1 MNTASN
7 DAIPADISKAGL
19 EFVSLSLTDYGAIA
33 AHGKQAVEFL
43 QGQLTCDLREL
54 SKDNWLYGAHCDNKG
69 KTMSVF
75 RLCQWV
81 DQLLLIQPKSSIP
94 ESLAALKKF
103 SVFSQVE
110 ISDVSDSLQLYG
122 IVGEQAG
129 RQLAEVLEVAVPSRT
144 GQVAQDQNHLLLQLD
159 EHPAQYLLMSTSD
172 LPTPLQPTHSDSDGQ
187 QFWQALEI
195 ERGRPT
201 LSAPTMLE
209 FVPQMLNVQLL
220 QGISFS
226 KGCYIGQETIA
237 RMKYLGK
244 QKRALFRLT
253 GQGQPCTAGTTV
265 ELKLGDNWRR
275 SGTVINAVSRTQSQL
290 DVLAVLPSDIDAQAT
305 FRIQGDDASLLEIHS
320 LPYELETS

>member
-1 MNTASN
+1 MNNASN

-33 AHGKQAVEFL
+33 AQGKQAIEFL

-54 SKDNWLYGAHCDNKG
+54 TADNWLYGAHCDNKG

-75 RLCQWV
+75 RLCQWGEK
-81 DQLLLIQPKSSIP
+81 LLLIQPKSSIP

-103 SVFSQVE
+103 SVFSQVD
-110 ISDVSDSLQLYG
+110 ITDVSDDLHFYG
-122 IVGEQAG
+122 LLGEQAP
-129 RQLAEVLEVAVPSRT
+129 RQLAEVLEVALPSQT
-144 GQVAQDQNHLLLQLD
+144 GQVAQLQDELLLQLD
-159 EHPAQYLLMSTSD
+159 DSPAQYMLISTAKA
-172 LPTPLQPTHSDSDGQ
+172 PTPLQPTHSESLSQ
-187 QFWQALEI
+187 QFWQAREI

-220 QGISFS
+220 QGISFT

-253 GQGQPCTAGTTV
+253 GQGQPCEAGATV

-275 SGTVINAVSRTQSQL
+275 SGTVINAVSRTQSHL
-290 DVLAVLPSDIDAQAT
+290 DLLAVLPSDIDAQAI